1 MAKKN
6 NNKEL
11 KWFIELSKNENTAQ
25 HNFMDKLKTVPWGK
39 FIALIY
45 YIKKLERVICMN
57 QWYNSIIWK
66 YKDKENPNQEDE
78 KN

>member
-39 FIALIY
+39 FITLIY
-45 YIKKLERVICMN
+45 YIKKSEIVICMN

-66 YKDKENPNQEDE
+66 YKDKGNPNQEDE